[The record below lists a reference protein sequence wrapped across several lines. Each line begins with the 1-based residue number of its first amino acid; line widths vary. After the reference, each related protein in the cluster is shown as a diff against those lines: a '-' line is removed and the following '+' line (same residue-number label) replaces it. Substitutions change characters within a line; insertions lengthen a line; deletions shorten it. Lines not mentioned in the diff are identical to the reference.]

1 MKKSR
6 LFKRILFTTFCLSV
20 IAFLFIF
27 TSKTESIFGKKID
40 KYDVLTYNTDNA
52 ETGDV
57 LFLSDIPYRKAQIG
71 WETIGLDKTNSNG
84 ALSLRLDG
92 AVVTVKKGIWA
103 HATSTVE
110 YDISNYKN
118 YDYFTTYYG
127 LNTTAGNNGN
137 GAKFYIYTSVD
148 GTNWTL
154 RTEENPVALKGTNN
168 AIYARIDIRDANF
181 IKLYVN
187 DNGSNGSDHA
197 VWGDAKLVKEGYSD
211 NVMMTVAEFDKIIKD
226 NYHSG
231 RVPDDLTLVLLQRN
245 FIKNVGQY
253 QLRSFLESDQK
264 NKETLDWFLN
274 NEEALRLW
282 TIGGAPYG
290 TYERSLQVLSN
301 LYHAYKSDLEIEDV
315 TSNGTKYKDLYL
327 KMMLSLSLSHSTNVG
342 LWVDPRQQSD
352 ALTRYEIYKKMHKE
366 NMLGSNAMFESYTI
380 EEMRAVMFTN
390 IDDEEII
397 WLRDY
402 STKYSTI
409 AERFNPYKYINYTF
423 GYGYYKPQY
432 YTQANYDMWNKKYN
446 LGKYGITYKSGVP
459 KLWIVFEEGAVCGGL
474 SKTAANLYGVW
485 GYPARV
491 VGQPRHAAYIYMY
504 NAGGGKNAWQLA
516 NSVVVNGWA
525 YTTGGALMNG
535 WGSRY
540 ATNNSNMQNSSYLFL
555 AQEAQ
560 NEYEKYEQA
569 ELILLLEDVY
579 KDDRKMLEKIYR
591 AALDEESINLDAWIG
606 LINLYI
612 TDDSKSDEDLIEL
625 ARKVAEVYTYHPLP
639 MYDMTRRI
647 GSKIKS
653 AEYKSS
659 LMMLQNKTLK
669 KASNATG
676 ANTLY
681 YREVPTI
688 ANVLLGITDTS
699 IANFS
704 FDGANAG
711 KIVLSK
717 ALQSSQV
724 TWKYSIDGGKN
735 WETSYES
742 FVQLTEDEIKSINT
756 TNDIKIFIV
765 GLPQTEDNI
774 YTIDIS
780 KNAAPTT
787 ISINDLEDRMFGF
800 NSSMEWTLDTS
811 GEWTSFANSNPLF
824 TGDKRVYV
832 RTIASGANMASDP
845 IYFTFTNNSSEP
857 TKKYIPYSLLS
868 VPTVSATQEGNKANI
883 VDGNPNTYW
892 RSYRNKGFGAAYVPA
907 YVIIELE
914 DPRFVNALEYTHDRF
929 AVTKFSNGDVPYGFA
944 NNVEIS
950 VSMDGTNWT
959 KVATKN
965 FAKDNNNPQQVV
977 FDEAL
982 QAKYV
987 KFDAKTVHQAIT
999 NSLAI
1004 GEITLFEDTTA
1015 DPTPRA
1021 TVNYN
1026 IVGKT
1031 NKDVVAE
1038 LVNPTR
1044 KIKVTN
1050 NDGKMTHT
1058 FTENGEFTFEFED
1071 NAGNKGTAYAK
1082 VDWID
1087 KSAPTVDVSFST
1099 TELTNSDVV
1108 ATLNFDKDVTILS
1121 DDVQIAIN
1129 PNDNSKTITFLSN
1142 DTVEL
1147 RFQDALGNVGT
1158 KIITVDWIDTVAP
1171 TAEVIFD
1178 KVHLTDG
1185 EVVAT
1190 LVPSEDVTVTNNDGS
1205 FTHTFTKNGDFTF
1218 EFIDKAG
1225 NNGFATAHVD
1235 WISRVPEYKI
1245 NFSNTEP
1252 TNKDVT
1258 VELELEDGYRLFNN
1272 NASNIYTFTDS
1283 GTFNFLYKDANGYD
1297 GLIPVTV
1304 DWIDKVAPTGEFE
1317 YSTNTWTNNDVK
1329 VTLKPSEDVTI
1340 INNKGSY
1347 DYTFTENG
1355 EFTFKLVD
1363 KVGNEGSA
1371 TAKVD
1376 FIDKEKPTATIEYST
1391 KEATYGEV
1399 IATIKPSEE
1408 VTILGAGKDSYTFK
1422 ENAEYTFEFVDRAGN
1437 KGYATARVNWIKKK
1451 NEENTEQPDN
1461 KPTKPSENKPTK
1473 PSENKPTKPSENKPS
1488 NKFNG
1493 SSNNNS
1499 SIEKTEI
1506 TYKEYSNGKVIV
1518 RIPSNV
1524 TSKYN
1529 DISLKYEALTLS
1541 DSQKTRFGNNSEIY
1555 DVSLVSND
1563 SSTINLSNEVIEQR
1577 VKLDSSKMFDGVYA
1591 VRIDD
1596 SVVKLDYEIN
1606 DNNEVVFKEN
1616 GLNRYIIA
1624 YRIESNNNSEDNG
1637 PEIVDNYKDNDT
1649 STDKKDDKNYV
1660 PYIFIGVIVMIL
1672 IAGWFFIIKKNK
1684 KDASNI

>member
-1 MKKSR
+1 MKKSS
-6 LFKRILFTTFCLSV
+6 LFKGILFTTFCLSIV
-20 IAFLFIF
+20 TFLFIF
-27 TSKTESIFGKKID
+27 TGKTESFFGKKID
-40 KYDVLTYNTDNA
+40 KYDVLTYNTGNV

-57 LFLSDIPYRKAQIG
+57 LFLSDIPYRNAQIG
-71 WETIGLDKTNSNG
+71 WGTIGLDKTNSNG

-168 AIYARIDIRDANF
+168 AVYAKIDIRDANF

-211 NVMMTVAEFDKIIKD
+211 NVMMTVEEFDKIIKD
-226 NYHSG
+226 NYRSG

-290 TYERSLQVLSN
+290 TYERSLQVLSD
-301 LYHAYKSDLEIEDV
+301 LYHAYKSDLEIDDV
-315 TSNGTKYKDLYL
+315 TPNGTKYKDLYL

-342 LWVDPRQQSD
+342 LWVDPRQQSN

-366 NMLGSNAMFESYTI
+366 NMLGSSVMFENYTI

-402 STKYSTI
+402 STKYSNL
-409 AERFNPYKYINYTF
+409 AERFNPYKYITYTF
-423 GYGYYKPQY
+423 NYGYYKPQY
-432 YTQANYDMWNKKYN
+432 YTQANYAMWNKKYN
-446 LGKYGITYKSGVP
+446 LENYGITYKSGVP

-504 NAGGGKNAWQLA
+504 NAGGGNNAWQLS
-516 NSVVVNGWA
+516 NSVVANGWA

-540 ATNNSNMQNSSYLFL
+540 ATNNSKMQNSSYLFL

-591 AALDEESINLDAWIG
+591 AALDEEIINLDAWIG

-653 AEYKSS
+653 AEYQSS

-669 KASNATG
+669 KAANATN
-676 ANTLY
+676 ANTIY

-688 ANVLLGITDTS
+688 ANVLLGIVDTS

-704 FDGANAG
+704 FNGADAG

-724 TWKYSIDGGKN
+724 TWKYSIDGGNDWK
-735 WETSYES
+735 TSYES
-742 FVQLTEDEIKSINT
+742 FAQLTEDEIKSINT

-765 GLPQTEDNI
+765 GLPQTDDNI
-774 YTIDIS
+774 YTIDIT

-787 ISINDLEDRMFGF
+787 ISINDLEDRMFGV
-800 NSSMEWTLDTS
+800 NASMEWTLDTS
-811 GEWTSFANSNPLF
+811 GEWTSFASSNPLF

-832 RTIASGANMASDP
+832 RTVASGSKMASDP
-845 IYFTFTNNSSEP
+845 INFTFTNNSSEP

-868 VPTVSATQEGNKANI
+868 VPIVSASQPNEGNKANI

-892 RSYRNKGFGAAYVPA
+892 RSYRNKGMGAAYVPA

-929 AVTKFSNGDVPYGFA
+929 AITKFSNGNVPYGFA
-944 NNVEIS
+944 HNVEIS

-965 FAKDNNNPQQVV
+965 FANNNNNPQQVV

-987 KFDAKTVHQAIT
+987 KFDAKTIYQAIT

-1038 LVNPTR
+1038 LINPTR

-1071 NAGNKGTAYAK
+1071 SAGNKGSAVAK

-1087 KSAPTVDVSFST
+1087 KSAPTVDVTFST

-1108 ATLNFDKDVTILS
+1108 ATLNFNKDVTILS

-1147 RFQDALGNVGT
+1147 RFQDTLGNVGSKT
-1158 KIITVDWIDTVAP
+1158 ITVDWIDTVAP
-1171 TAEVIFD
+1171 TAEVTFD

-1205 FTHTFTKNGDFTF
+1205 LTHTFTKNGDFTF

-1225 NNGFATAHVD
+1225 NKGFATAHVD
-1235 WISRVPEYKI
+1235 WISRVPEYSVK
-1245 NFSNTEP
+1245 FSNTKP

-1258 VELELEDGYRLFNN
+1258 VELKLEDGYRIFNN

-1283 GTFNFLYKDANGYD
+1283 GTFNFLYKDENGYD

-1304 DWIDKVAPTGEFE
+1304 DWIDKVAPTGTFE
-1317 YSTNTWTNNDVK
+1317 YNIKAITNKDVK
-1329 VTLKPSEDVTI
+1329 VTLKPSEEVTVE
-1340 INNKGSY
+1340 NNNGSF

-1355 EFTFKLVD
+1355 EFTFNLVD
-1363 KVGNEGSA
+1363 KVGNKGS
-1371 TAKVD
+1371 TTVKVD
-1376 FIDKEKPTATIEYST
+1376 YIDKIKPTATIEYST
-1391 KEATYGEV
+1391 KEETDGEV
-1399 IATIKPSEE
+1399 VATIKPSEE
-1408 VTILGAGKDSYTFK
+1408 VTILGAGKDSYTFT

-1437 KGYATARVNWIKKK
+1437 KGYATARVDWIKKK
-1451 NEENTEQPDN
+1451 NEDIPKEPDEKPSKPSDN
-1461 KPTKPSENKPTK
+1461 KPNG
-1473 PSENKPTKPSENKPS
+1473 KPS
-1488 NKFNG
+1488 NTT
-1493 SSNNNS
+1493 SNNISKENS
-1499 SIEKTEI
+1499 TI
-1506 TYKEYSNGKVIV
+1506 TYKEFSNGNVV
-1518 RIPSNV
+1518 AMIPSNII
-1524 TSKYN
+1524 SKYN
-1529 DISLKYEALTLS
+1529 DISLKYEVLTLS
-1541 DSQKTRFGNNSEIY
+1541 DSQKARFGTDSEIY
-1555 DVSLVSND
+1555 DISLISND
-1563 SSTINLSNEVIEQR
+1563 SNDNEKIDLSSEVIEQR
-1577 VKLDSSKMFDGVYA
+1577 FKLDSNKKFDGVYA
-1591 VRIDD
+1591 VRIDG
-1596 SVVKLDYEIN
+1596 SVFKLDYKIN

-1624 YRIESNNNSEDNG
+1624 YKTKSDNDDSSIIDDDEDIDNNLEKN
-1637 PEIVDNYKDNDT
+1637 DNYTK
-1649 STDKKDDKNYV
+1649 
-1660 PYIFIGVIVMIL
+1660 YIFIGVFAIL
-1672 IAGWFFIIKKNK
+1672 TIAGVFFVIKKMK
-1684 KDASNI
+1684 KDDNII